1 MGQKKDITKL
11 FATDSAKT
19 NPSQYVNQNLI
30 SLLQQYSS
38 SPQLKILNQ
47 INDIY
52 AKDMPFVILG
62 KAFVPIHIKNEIV
75 NKILPTPTTQLY
87 DYNWR
92 TTLYKNLELVNNL
105 HIDGKRV
112 RNTENFTH
120 FIKEALGIVPPV
132 TTGSILSQ

>member
-11 FATDSAKT
+11 FASDSAKT

-30 SLLQQYSS
+30 SLLQQYADT
-38 SPQLKILNQ
+38 PQSKILNQ

-62 KAFVPIHIKNEIV
+62 KAFVPMHIKDSLV
-75 NKILPTPTTQLY
+75 KKIFPTPETQLY
-87 DYNWR
+87 DFNWR
-92 TTLYKNLELVNNL
+92 TTLYNNLELVNNL

-112 RNTENFTH
+112 RNTTNFTR
-120 FIKEALGIVPPV
+120 FIKEALGMSVPS
-132 TTGSILSQ
+132 TGNVLTQ